1 MRIAALL
8 LLAVAASED
17 FRANYDPMVEAARW
31 LTDGGEPPAHW
42 VVHAKLDLDFVLAAK
57 TKLGGRTKKVVE
69 ARYRNTSVV
78 VKRTKEKLFK
88 TKYGEGAVFAELLFL
103 EYCRGGPG
111 IPRLLGGYREDG
123 QAVLVVEHM
132 GLPIGASLGSYK
144 GRPKGHR
151 VTNLKWVAFAEAAPL
166 DAARAI
172 FRCFRSFT
180 EMGGFFLKDF
190 ASRQF
195 TFSRGSLYLVDG
207 PAFADGPA
215 RDLVDKLRE
224 GEDYV
229 ENKLK
234 ASRGDVF
241 EFGWMVIVGRQ
252 RHCRGEFAH
261 PYKRDAARAPKKKTK
276 LAGDDDDDD
285 DDESYIPRGK
295 PPEANNDHCAQT
307 PPQHS
312 CVGYSTA
319 GCEPGSSAAP
329 EAAGVCE
336 NFDASKDLAGRC
348 VALTYKTHVY
358 DVAAKHWLL
367 PLVIGRSA
375 GDDRAKLEALSAA
388 MTRPDPDARPSF
400 TELLAALG

>member
-57 TKLGGRTKKVVE
+57 TKLGTAGTKKVVE

-78 VKRTKEKLFK
+78 VKRTKEWLIK
-88 TKYGEGAVFAELLFL
+88 TKYGESAVFAELLFL

-132 GLPIGASLGSYK
+132 GLPIGGSLGSYK

-151 VTNLKWVAFAEAAPL
+151 VTNLNWVAFAEAAPL

-172 FRCFRSFT
+172 FRCFRSFA
-180 EMGGFFLKDF
+180 EIGGFILNDF
-190 ASRQF
+190 TEQQF
-195 TFSRGSLYLVDG
+195 TYFEGALYLVDG
-207 PAFADGPA
+207 PLFATGPAREFADGV
-215 RDLVDKLRE
+215 LTNVKT
-224 GEDYV
+224 
-229 ENKLK
+229 
-234 ASRGDVF
+234 GDVLHQLSLGF
-241 EFGWMVIVGRQ
+241 RFM
-252 RHCRGEFAH
+252 
-261 PYKRDAARAPKKKTK
+261 
-276 LAGDDDDDD
+276 
-285 DDESYIPRGK
+285 
-295 PPEANNDHCAQT
+295 
-307 PPQHS
+307 
-312 CVGYSTA
+312 
-319 GCEPGSSAAP
+319 SSAQ
-329 EAAGVCE
+329 
-336 NFDASKDLAGRC
+336 NS
-348 VALTYKTHVY
+348 YKKHVH
-358 DVAAKHWLL
+358 DVATKPYLL
-367 PLVIGRSA
+367 PFVISSSE

-400 TELLAALG
+400 TKLLAALG